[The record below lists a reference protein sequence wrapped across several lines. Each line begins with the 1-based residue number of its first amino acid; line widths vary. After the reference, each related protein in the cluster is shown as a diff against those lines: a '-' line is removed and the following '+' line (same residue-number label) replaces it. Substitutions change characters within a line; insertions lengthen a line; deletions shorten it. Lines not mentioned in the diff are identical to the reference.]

1 MAERILL
8 EQLNQMRRLNAE
20 MRDMLHNAAA
30 DSEPLA
36 RPLAPSPE
44 YADYATGAALA
55 ANMTRRAQALE
66 AEIRM
71 LQQRLAESETIIAT
85 TQRQGAAN
93 LANANARAAAAEKE
107 AEAVRE
113 KLKLIDAELDAV
125 KKELVRA
132 KKLLADKRPST
143 RPAYR
148 DPSRTPHNMQKKTSD
163 SASSH
168 RPSPPPRYPSQ

>member
-8 EQLNQMRRLNAE
+8 EQLNQMRRLNSE

-30 DSEPLA
+30 ESESHCRDPL
-36 RPLAPSPE
+36 LNSFV
-44 YADYATGAALA
+44 ADAELA

-71 LQQRLAESETIIAT
+71 LQQRLAESETIIAN

-93 LANANARAAAAEKE
+93 VANANARAAAAEKE

-113 KLKLIDAELDAV
+113 KLKLIDAEVEAV

-132 KKLLADKRPST
+132 KKLLADKRPS

-148 DPSRTPHNMQKKTSD
+148 DPSRTPHNMQKKTAESTP
-163 SASSH
+163 SH